1 MKAIRLGT
9 LLVALTAVPAFA
21 APQTWTGTISDSM
34 CGAKHMDG
42 EHGMK
47 VSDKECTEMCVK
59 KGAKYVFISDG
70 KVLAIANQGFKG
82 LAQQVGA
89 VVKLTGELEG
99 DTVTVSKL
107 EKAAKASN

>member
-9 LLVALTAVPAFA
+9 LLAALMAVPAFA
-21 APQTWTGTISDSM
+21 LPQTWTGKISDSM

-47 VSDKECTEMCVK
+47 VSDQQCTEMCVK
-59 KGAKYVFISDG
+59 KGAKYVFVSDG
-70 KVLAIANQGFKG
+70 KVFTIANQHFKG
-82 LAQQVGA
+82 LARQA
-89 VVKLTGELEG
+89 DAMVKLTGELKG

-107 EKAAKASN
+107 EKVAKASN

>member
-1 MKAIRLGT
+1 MATMRLGV
-9 LLVALTAVPAFA
+9 LLVALTAVPALA

-47 VSDKECTEMCVK
+47 VSDKACTEMCVK
-59 KGAKYVFISDG
+59 KGASYVFVSDG
-70 KVLAIANQGFKG
+70 KVLTIANPQFKG
-82 LAQQVGA
+82 LAQQAGA
-89 VVKLTGELEG
+89 VVKLSGERKG

-107 EKAAKASN
+107 EKAAPPSN